1 MRLTTKC
8 RHAVTAL
15 IHLAN
20 QTRDS
25 NSVSLAE
32 ISRIQ
37 GVSLSYLE
45 QLFSRLRKHEIVTG
59 TRGPGGG
66 YRLNGT
72 PEEVSI
78 ARIMDAIEDRSR
90 EERMRSLYSNR
101 HDSLNF
107 AQNKWNEFSRD
118 LYDYLNQIN
127 LARFV
132 GDDNAE
138 SGFRQ
143 GRIQPLS
150 THSPYR
156 AQ

>member
-45 QLFSRLRKHEIVTG
+45 QLFSRLRKHDIVSG

-66 YRLNGT
+66 YRLNSS

-118 LYDYLNQIN
+118 LYDYLNQVN
-127 LARFV
+127 LARFIDEDV
-132 GDDNAE
+132 KQSA
-138 SGFRQ
+138 FRQ
-143 GRIQPLS
+143 AQIQSLP
-150 THSPYR
+150 THSPSR
-156 AQ
+156 PQ